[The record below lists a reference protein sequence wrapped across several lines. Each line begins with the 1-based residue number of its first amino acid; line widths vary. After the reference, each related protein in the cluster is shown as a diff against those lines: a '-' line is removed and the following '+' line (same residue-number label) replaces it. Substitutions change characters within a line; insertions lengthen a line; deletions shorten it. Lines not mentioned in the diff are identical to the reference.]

1 MPQPI
6 AIEVDSFYDTIVLR
20 SPNDYEPLGPEWFP
34 TEPQLVNGGPGR
46 LVVHT
51 GGRGLVRVTVTS
63 TDTPAPPLAD
73 SLLAVWEDIAEGS
86 FTIERAELCFDG
98 FSGEISQPVPH
109 PGPGPCR
116 ARVFARGRTEYWGAY
131 RTPEAEPQIQLHIQL
146 WPQPIDAPHLV
157 QYRDRFTGNRV
168 RTGDAT
174 EEKQPTSSPR
184 NMPSLRT
191 ANSCAPVPQPGPGGV
206 T

>member
-1 MPQPI
+1 M
-6 AIEVDSFYDTIVLR
+6 
-20 SPNDYEPLGPEWFP
+20 
-34 TEPQLVNGGPGR
+34 NGGPGR

-86 FTIERAELCFDG
+86 FTIESAELCFDG
-98 FSGEISQPVPH
+98 FSGEISQRIPH
-109 PGPGPCR
+109 PGPGPRR
-116 ARVFARGRTEYWGAY
+116 ARVFARGRTEYWDTY
-131 RTPEAEPQIQLHIQL
+131 RTPEAQPQIRLHFN
-146 WPQPIDAPHLV
+146 WPQPIGAPHLV

-174 EEKQPTSSPR
+174 E
-184 NMPSLRT
+184 
-191 ANSCAPVPQPGPGGV
+191 
-206 T
+206 